1 MTAFAIQE
9 FIDESADLEANAAA
23 IQGET
28 EVLVDKAAIDALV
41 GTYHDWY
48 ARAVDLLPNDLG
60 ERFRSEFEG
69 NWYSQKIKDFLSGP
83 DLPSKI
89 QLDEPNPL
97 VSYWQYPVDS
107 AFRGPL
113 LTQRQ
118 ILAEAR
124 QRLQGT
130 GETSE
135 HLALIER
142 ICRGFGDFVRP
153 LEDRGR
159 GRVPFSIEDE
169 YDVQTLIHAQLNVF
183 FDDVRPEDWAPEQA
197 GARSRVDFLL
207 KAEKIVFETK
217 MTRTSLG
224 AKEVGE
230 ELIIDIN
237 RYRTHSDC
245 GALVALIYD
254 PDKRIKNRRALENDL
269 TRKPRWAGCEGLCNS
284 GLGAMHALIIRCFP
298 RASRLPESPGK
309 RKLRLEIGGGR
320 RGVGGRLVR
329 SAPRRTSAVLAAPTL
344 ARSL

>member
-1 MTAFAIQE
+1 MTAFAIQKL
-9 FIDESADLEANAAA
+9 IDESGDLEARGAA
-23 IQGET
+23 IQGDT
-28 EVLVDKAAIDALV
+28 EALVDKAAIDALV
-41 GTYHDWY
+41 SSYHDWY
-48 ARAVDLLPNDLG
+48 ARAVDLLPNDLE

-69 NWYSQKIKDFLSGP
+69 NWHSQKIKDFLSGP
-83 DLPSKI
+83 DQPSLI

-97 VSYWQYPVDS
+97 ISYWQHPFDS

-118 ILAEAR
+118 ILAEAK

-153 LEDRGR
+153 LEERGR
-159 GRVPFSIEDE
+159 DRAPFTIEDE
-169 YDVQTLIHAQLNVF
+169 YDVQTLIHAQLSVF

-217 MTRTSLG
+217 MTRPSLG

-237 RYRTHSDC
+237 RYKIHPDC

-269 TRKPRWAGCEGLCNS
+269 TRKHDGL
-284 GLGAMHALIIRCFP
+284 
-298 RASRLPESPGK
+298 
-309 RKLRLEIGGGR
+309 
-320 RGVGGRLVR
+320 VVR
-329 SAPRRTSAVLAAPTL
+329 VYVVQG
-344 ARSL
+344 